1 MWKNVVNKA
10 GYRIEVVYD
19 NINWEE
25 ACKKEKELIKKYGRK
40 DIGTGNLV
48 NMTDGGEGA
57 INCKHSK
64 ESIDKTIN
72 SHGYKNRKKERC
84 DLKGLTYEE
93 IYGEI
98 KAKEI
103 KEKQSKAIR
112 PECKKGEDHHFFG
125 KKRPEHSSKLKGKPN
140 LKLRGRTHMVSEDAK
155 QKMSIAKLGISRPKL
170 ECPYCKKTGGS
181 GNMQRW
187 HFDNCKNK

>member
-10 GYRIEVVYD
+10 GYRIEVEYD

-72 SHGYKNRKKERC
+72 SHGYKNRKKEIVRLASESSA
-84 DLKGLTYEE
+84 DMLVMGAHGHKGLHDF
-93 IYGEI
+93 IYGQTVN
-98 KAKEI
+98 AVRH
-103 KEKQSKAIR
+103 Q
-112 PECKKGEDHHFFG
+112 
-125 KKRPEHSSKLKGKPN
+125 LKIPIMVVN
-140 LKLRGRTHMVSEDAK
+140 L
-155 QKMSIAKLGISRPKL
+155 
-170 ECPYCKKTGGS
+170 
-181 GNMQRW
+181 
-187 HFDNCKNK
+187 